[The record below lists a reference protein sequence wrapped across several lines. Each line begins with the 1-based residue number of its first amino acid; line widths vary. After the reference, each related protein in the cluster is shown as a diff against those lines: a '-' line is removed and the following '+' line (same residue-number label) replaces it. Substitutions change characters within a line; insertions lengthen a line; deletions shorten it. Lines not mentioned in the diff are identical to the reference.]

1 MLTNLKK
8 NDKVITTAGIYG
20 TVISVAEKEDEV
32 VVKVDDN
39 TRLKMLKG
47 AIMRNIT
54 NEEDAAKAQQ
64 AKAEDRVAARYF
76 AEMKAKGKAVPPPQ
90 ALPAPAGPPAAPV
103 KSAAPASRAKK

>member
-1 MLTNLKK
+1 MTTLRALIAAALIVGLFGAAVAKLPPPAPLTDAQKAAADDKK
-8 NDKVITTAGIYG
+8 AKDAAA
-20 TVISVAEKEDEV
+20 AE
-32 VVKVDDN
+32 
-39 TRLKMLKG
+39 
-47 AIMRNIT
+47 
-54 NEEDAAKAQQ
+54 AAKAQQ